1 LDLVFFLGVPHI
13 AIWGTTLLRGADAMI
28 EGASYLPVARYAYPA
43 IIPTML
49 VLIVGWLGISH
60 LFSPRIRI
68 PDYAIAGII
77 IGFFI
82 AVDVLSIITLNKYYP

>member
-1 LDLVFFLGVPHI
+1 
-13 AIWGTTLLRGADAMI
+13 
-28 EGASYLPVARYAYPA
+28 
-43 IIPTML
+43 ML